1 MYECAGTRPGSIL
14 RLQLFALLTIAGAIS
29 LNTAIYI
36 GLLTNTPKPDN
47 PATIAEPAAYT
58 RQVRVSRGRA
68 CGRARHE
75 AGDRHDYCASSTG

>member
-14 RLQLFALLTIAGAIS
+14 RLQLFALVTIAGAIS

-47 PATIAEPAAYT
+47 PATIAEPPPTPDKSAFRVVAHAA
-58 RQVRVSRGRA
+58 RGDGAHVSGI
-68 CGRARHE
+68 ARE
-75 AGDRHDYCASSTG
+75 ASH